1 MSLPSFN
8 VSLNTLVVLI
18 SLLWFLNIISE
29 AAPTYR
35 FHYCSNETTFTPN
48 STYQSNLNLLLSS
61 LSSNATNQSG
71 FYNTT
76 VGQNPS
82 NIVYGLFLC
91 RGDVTTEVC
100 HDCVATAIRN
110 RVQQNCSM
118 GKVAVI
124 WYDECMLRYSNQSFF
139 SIMDEDPRQYV
150 SDNQSMPEVERFN
163 KLLATMIDDLVTQ
176 ATSAQPNA
184 KKFATKEANF
194 SCIANAVQPGMKSIH
209 FTGSY
214 HHHHHLQLQP
224 GSVTRTKN
232 GKSQTSLVTV
242 IAIVTPI
249 AVSVLLLS
257 MLYCCHS
264 RKRRKKYKAKEENA
278 ANEITTLESLIFD
291 LAKLKAATNKFS
303 DDNKLGKGGF
313 GEVYKGTLPDGQEI
327 AVKRLSRS
335 SRQGVEEF
343 KNEVA
348 VLAKLQHRNLVRL
361 LGFCLEGEEKLLVYE
376 YVPNK
381 SLDYFL
387 FVVTCLQNM
396 QYMDDTL

>member
-82 NIVYGLFLC
+82 NMVYGLFLC

-139 SIMDEDPRQYV
+139 SIMDEWPTQYV

-194 SCIANAVQPGMKSIH
+194 SASLTLYSLVQCTPDLSSFGCTRCIRQAVAD
-209 FTGSY
+209 
-214 HHHHHLQLQP
+214 LQYCCVGKQGAMVLYP
-224 GSVTRTKN
+224 TCVVRYEIYPFYRIIPSPPPPPPPAPAGSVTRTKN
-232 GKSQTSLVTV
+232 GKGNDHRFILPLHHFFHT
-242 IAIVTPI
+242 I
-249 AVSVLLLS
+249 
-257 MLYCCHS
+257 H
-264 RKRRKKYKAKEENA
+264 
-278 ANEITTLESLIFD
+278 ITICSHHLIF
-291 LAKLKAATNKFS
+291 
-303 DDNKLGKGGF
+303 
-313 GEVYKGTLPDGQEI
+313 
-327 AVKRLSRS
+327 
-335 SRQGVEEF
+335 
-343 KNEVA
+343 
-348 VLAKLQHRNLVRL
+348 
-361 LGFCLEGEEKLLVYE
+361 
-376 YVPNK
+376 
-381 SLDYFL
+381 
-387 FVVTCLQNM
+387 
-396 QYMDDTL
+396 